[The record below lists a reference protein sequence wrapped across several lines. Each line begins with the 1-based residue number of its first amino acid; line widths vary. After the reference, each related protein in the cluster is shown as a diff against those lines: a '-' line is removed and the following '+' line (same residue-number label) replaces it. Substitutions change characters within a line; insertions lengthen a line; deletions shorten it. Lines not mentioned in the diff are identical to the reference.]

1 MRFGLKILA
10 KVVLAFVA
18 VAALGWL
25 VMTLWNWVVPA
36 LFIGARVID
45 FPHALGLMVL
55 SRILFGGFR
64 GHGGGWR
71 GRRQWRRWE
80 QMTPEEREQ
89 FKSRRCGVRKPR
101 EADSV

>member
-1 MRFGLKILA
+1 MNFKLKMVA
-10 KVVLAFVA
+10 KVVLAFIA
-18 VAALGWL
+18 LAALGWL

-36 LFIGARVID
+36 LFIGARMID

-71 GRRQWRRWE
+71 GRRQWQRWE
-80 QMTPEEREQ
+80 QMTPEEREK
-89 FKSRRCGVRKPR
+89 FKNGRCGVRKSR